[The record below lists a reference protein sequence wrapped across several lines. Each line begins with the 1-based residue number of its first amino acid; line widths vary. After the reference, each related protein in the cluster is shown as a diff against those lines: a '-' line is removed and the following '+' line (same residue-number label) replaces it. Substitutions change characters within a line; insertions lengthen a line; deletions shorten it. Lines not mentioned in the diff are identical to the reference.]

1 MKRIVV
7 GLSCV
12 VLSACFIPVDAGTD
26 RSCIVGSDQTCS
38 ELLSMSA
45 LAGTCRSDGTC
56 LCNSGFSL
64 SGTTGRCVAA
74 SGAGGGSAG
83 GAGTGGGAAQSG
95 SPNVMLLLDVSGSM
109 NTPLNPSGPTC
120 GTCSGASCP
129 PTCPT
134 RISMLR
140 AGFAQFFQSNA
151 SAARFGVTT
160 FPANDPTFSTTGC
173 APAGAQAISLPD
185 SSVSDAPAALAAQT
199 QTVSAFVQGFGSS
212 TPITGG
218 TPTAG
223 SLRFLATIPTLT
235 TAGRPR
241 GVILV
246 TDGLPNCNPNNA
258 LACNLTPPTPA
269 ELCTLGANCVG
280 QYCRAGYLDQT
291 ETVRAVAA
299 LRSAGI
305 RTAVVAVGSDFI
317 SPQAAAVMNAMADEG
332 GATACTPGPGCT
344 VRYFDAPDGVSL
356 SAALNAALARVSQ

>member
-1 MKRIVV
+1 MRRIAV

-12 VLSACFIPVDAGTD
+12 VLSACFIPVDAGSD

-38 ELLSMSA
+38 ESLTMSA

-64 SGTTGRCVAA
+64 SATSGRCVAA
-74 SGAGGGSAG
+74 SGVGGGSAG
-83 GAGTGGGAAQSG
+83 GSGTGGGAAQSG
-95 SPNVMLLLDVSGSM
+95 SPNVMLLLDISGSM
-109 NTPLNPSGPTC
+109 NAPLDRAQPTC
-120 GTCSGASCP
+120 GSCSGATCP
-129 PTCPT
+129 ITCPT

-160 FPANDPTFSTTGC
+160 FPANNPTFSTTGC
-173 APAGAQAISLPD
+173 APAEQQAISMPD

-199 QTVSAFVQGFGSS
+199 QTVSAFVQGLGSS

-223 SLRFLATIPTLT
+223 SLRFLATIPTLAS
-235 TAGRPR
+235 AGRPR

-258 LACNLTPPTPA
+258 LGCDLMPPSPG

-305 RTAVVAVGSDFI
+305 RTAVVVVGDNTV
-317 SPQAAAVMNAMADEG
+317 PQIVPVMNAMADEG

-344 VRYFDAPDGVSL
+344 VRYFDAPDTASL
-356 SAALNAALARVSQ
+356 AAALNAALARVSQ